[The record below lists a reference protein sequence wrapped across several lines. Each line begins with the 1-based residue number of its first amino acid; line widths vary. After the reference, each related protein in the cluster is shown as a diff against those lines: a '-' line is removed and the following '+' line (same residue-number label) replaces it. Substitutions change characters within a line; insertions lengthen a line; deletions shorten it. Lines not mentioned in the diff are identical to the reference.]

1 MNYQS
6 DRFKTPAASIT
17 QATMRALNEE
27 AHAAARQARKIGDP
41 RADALTRIARE
52 TDALMDN
59 IAPPASFAT
68 SA

>member
-1 MNYQS
+1 MTYQS
-6 DRFKTPAASIT
+6 DRFKTPAASIPL
-17 QATMRALNEE
+17 ATMRALNDA
-27 AHAAARQARKIGDP
+27 AHFAAKQARKVGDP
-41 RADALTRIARE
+41 RAAELTRIARE